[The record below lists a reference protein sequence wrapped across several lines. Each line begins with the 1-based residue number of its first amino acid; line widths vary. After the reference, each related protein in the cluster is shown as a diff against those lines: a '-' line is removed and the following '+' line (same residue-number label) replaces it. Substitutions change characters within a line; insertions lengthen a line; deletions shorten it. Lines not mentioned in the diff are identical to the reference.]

1 MLLAWARSA
10 TCFRY
15 MNRWAQGGWGTLSP
29 ACPSAKTQLTSSRPA
44 SSSRDRLPAGQKR
57 PFYQTK
63 YLDEDDLQFFKEN
76 RPARLPPIESDIAL
90 DTLHLRVTLPCAVQ
104 FLI

>member
-44 SSSRDRLPAGQKR
+44 SSSLDWLPAGQKR

-63 YLDEDDLQFFKEN
+63 YMDEDDLQFFLRE
-76 RPARLPPIESDIAL
+76 PFGQITSIEYLPS
-90 DTLHLRVTLPCAVQ
+90 
-104 FLI
+104 